1 MSYFREIPD
10 ILYQSNLLHKTSS
23 QEYIRI
29 KNIFRRV
36 KIQDWIAEN
45 TNFFNRYT
53 IRDGDRPDTV
63 AERLYGSADRDWI
76 VILTAGITNIKDDW
90 PLSNADLYRYG
101 QSKYGLEDLFK
112 PHHYETIE
120 VRDYRGRLILPAGQ
134 RVDKNFTIYDSTSAE
149 AYVGVNPLSNNVLFN
164 ESSFGTTP
172 NNGTIWSKYLIDT
185 ATNSPIEKAFD
196 GKTETTGSTTAN
208 TGMTFS
214 PPTPIPFAEKIEI
227 YVNDINAGQQKY
239 ITTISEQ
246 QQSHI
251 NISGSGEWKTIYT
264 GSGTF
269 DGLQISLG
277 PSNTGETVFLSA
289 VKIDGYVMR
298 DNNIGPV
305 TTVSNY
311 EYETQLNESKREI
324 EVMKP
329 IYLQQFLN
337 DMRELMNYKESSQT
351 INSKLLTTENT
362 RLIGP

>member
-1 MSYFREIPD
+1 M
-10 ILYQSNLLHKTSS
+10 TG
-23 QEYIRI
+23 
-29 KNIFRRV
+29 
-36 KIQDWIAEN
+36 
-45 TNFFNRYT
+45 T
-53 IRDGDRPDTV
+53 
-63 AERLYGSADRDWI
+63 
-76 VILTAGITNIKDDW
+76 
-90 PLSNADLYRYG
+90 LSNADLYRYG

-134 RVDKNFTIYDSTSAE
+134 RVDKNFTIYDSASAE

-208 TGMTFS
+208 IGMTFS

-239 ITTISEQ
+239 ITTISGQ